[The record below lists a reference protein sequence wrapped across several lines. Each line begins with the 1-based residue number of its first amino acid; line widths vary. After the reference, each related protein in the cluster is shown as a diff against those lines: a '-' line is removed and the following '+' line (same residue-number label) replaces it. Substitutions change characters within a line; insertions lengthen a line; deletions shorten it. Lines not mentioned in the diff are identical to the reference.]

1 MSAKQ
6 TNTKP
11 RVLSVDEF
19 NSLMENATSLMAAVR
34 TDMRMTAS
42 ELRQMADD
50 GKLTT
55 AHIEASIKALAR
67 RLPPGNFNQWRLG
80 DESLQQPDPKAIGRD
95 LDLAATLLFSLSPFQ
110 GTEHL
115 GKRVRKKSGAAW
127 SGRVVGWYSTQLTPR
142 GYAVESD
149 AHPGSV
155 QIYPEAALEFV
166 DIER

>member
-55 AHIEASIKALAR
+55 AHIEAS
-67 RLPPGNFNQWRLG
+67 
-80 DESLQQPDPKAIGRD
+80 D
-95 LDLAATLLFSLSPFQ
+95 
-110 GTEHL
+110 
-115 GKRVRKKSGAAW
+115 RKS
-127 SGRVVGWYSTQLTPR
+127 VV
-142 GYAVESD
+142 
-149 AHPGSV
+149 
-155 QIYPEAALEFV
+155 
-166 DIER
+166 